1 MQTEQIKA
9 FARTIAIA
17 MPSADADFAIPVA
30 TLEELASA
38 YEQIAKL
45 TAVLTECQSYFE
57 NASDIVDGSYGEPAP
72 NREMALLIEID
83 GILS

>member
-1 MQTEQIKA
+1 MNPHQT
-9 FARTIAIA
+9 FARAIAIA
-17 MPSADADFAIPVA
+17 MPSADAGFAIPVA

-45 TAVLTECQSYFE
+45 TAVLTECQNYLESM
-57 NASDIVDGSYGEPAP
+57 SDIIDGSYGEPAP